1 MARVLF
7 PSAGTSDAAL
17 RAGSVL
23 GPVLGDIVPGAAD
36 EQRAAAWAAGVRAVA
51 VDIPF
56 IHIVHAGFP
65 RDLPCAMQGFRRSLR
80 LVAELEGRMKRRGV
94 QRNRGTPGS
103 HNPLRD
109 LPRPRPLLLHPVS

>member
-7 PSAGTSDAAL
+7 PNAGNSRAAL
-17 RAGSVL
+17 RAASVL
-23 GPVLGDIVPGAAD
+23 EPVLGDIVPGAAD

-51 VDIPF
+51 VDISF

-80 LVAELEGRMKRRGV
+80 LVAGLGIRMKRGEV
-94 QRNRGTPGS
+94 EKKVGTPGGQ
-103 HNPLRD
+103 NPLGED
-109 LPRPRPLLLHPVS
+109 